1 MSSTAVLADLVHRKH
16 EVLVQ
21 LCAIGRR
28 QQEIVESGET
38 TMLLELLA
46 GKQRMIT
53 LLQQL
58 ERELT
63 PFHSEDPET
72 RDWPSPAHRELCARQ
87 AAECNR
93 LLVEVV
99 ELERRSA
106 DRMTVRRND
115 VAAQLRQAHT
125 ASQARSAYQ
134 AQR

>member
-1 MSSTAVLADLVHRKH
+1 MSNTAVLADLVHRKH
-16 EVLVQ
+16 EVLTQ

-38 TMLLELLA
+38 TTLLELLA

-58 ERELT
+58 EQSLT
-63 PFHSEDPET
+63 PFHGENPDA
-72 RDWPSPAHRELCARQ
+72 RIWPSPAHRELCARR
-87 AAECNR
+87 AADCNR
-93 LLVEVV
+93 LLAEVV

-106 DRMTVRRND
+106 DRLTVRRND

-134 AQR
+134 AQQ